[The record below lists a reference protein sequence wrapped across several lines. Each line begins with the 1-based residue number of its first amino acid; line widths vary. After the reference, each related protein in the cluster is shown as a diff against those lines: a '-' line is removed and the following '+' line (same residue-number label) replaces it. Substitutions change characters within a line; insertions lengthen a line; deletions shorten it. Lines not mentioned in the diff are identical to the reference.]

1 MVAAVL
7 YSENVWEIVVVT
19 LLAEIITCAMEDIVR
34 KYHQD
39 TYNTHLHST
48 TKNLLE

>member
-19 LLAEIITCAMEDIVR
+19 LLAEIMTCVIGGHFVR
-34 KYHQD
+34 KYYQD
-39 TYNTHLHST
+39 TYRIQAG
-48 TKNLLE
+48 